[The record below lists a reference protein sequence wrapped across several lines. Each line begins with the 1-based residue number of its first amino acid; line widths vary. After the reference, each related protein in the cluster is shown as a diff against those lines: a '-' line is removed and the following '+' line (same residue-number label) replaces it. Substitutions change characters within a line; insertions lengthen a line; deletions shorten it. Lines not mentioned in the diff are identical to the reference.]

1 MVDRSARA
9 RLPRAENPR
18 KSPPP
23 SRRKPRPTYR
33 PAVNC
38 AGAPDELVF
47 AERRSRVEGSQTV
60 PAEEVLALAELAHG
74 IGCRLRPSDPC
85 TALPWFRDAAA
96 YSAFGLAAAGW
107 GDATAPARAR
117 AMAVH
122 NSSVEWLLRCAGSGP
137 SDLNPA
143 WRERLGAAGVQAATT
158 AQERVGLPCHE
169 LWIASDFR
177 VRNLDPV
184 AREGLGVPVIALSRF
199 PDRRQVPD
207 RFFPERLRLPAT
219 VVFRPGG
226 PLRGGEWRARTSML
240 DLHDPA
246 SETSTLTCD
255 GSSVVPLAA
264 DLTTPLAHQFLN
276 SPLNELAWGGLLRP
290 EAYSDVTGVFM
301 SGPYRPGKIPVLF
314 VHGLWSSPGTWLLMA
329 NRLQEDPFIRDHYQF
344 WYAYYPTGASVMV
357 SAVRIRDTL
366 SQLREA
372 IDPGRVDPA
381 LDRMVVVGHS
391 LGGVL
396 SKQLLLHSGDEL
408 ERGLFTRPFESV
420 AMSPE
425 SRQTLSRYLY
435 FEPEPS
441 IRRAIFLAA
450 PHRGSNAANQWVG
463 RLASALIQRPTAFAS
478 LHAEILALNGRDV
491 FQPEFQDR
499 PPSGVDNLE
508 WDSPIL
514 QALAKL
520 PIPPDIPYHSVVATL
535 VPNAPTRL
543 RTDGV
548 VRYESAHLEGAA
560 SEVVVRHNH
569 FVDRTP
575 EAAAEVHR
583 ILRLHVEIPKEA
595 GVVPAPA
602 GGRVIPAWAPVR
614 CEP

>member
-1 MVDRSARA
+1 MHRSAKFLLLVGWLTAQLALGCHGPKIRE
-9 RLPRAENPR
+9 RTRH
-18 KSPPP
+18 P
-23 SRRKPRPTYR
+23 SAGAATHR
-33 PAVNC
+33 PAVIC
-38 AGAPDELVF
+38 AEAPDELVF

-143 WRERLGAAGVQAATT
+143 WRERLGAAGVQTT
-158 AQERVGLPCHE
+158 TTTQERVGLPCHE

-177 VRNLDPV
+177 VRNLDSV

-207 RFFPERLRLPAT
+207 RFLPERLRLPAT
-219 VVFRPGG
+219 AVFRPCG
-226 PLRGGEWRARTSML
+226 PLRGGEWRTQASVL
-240 DLHDPA
+240 ELHDPA
-246 SETSTLTCD
+246 RETSTLTCD
-255 GSSVVPLAA
+255 GRSVVPLAA

-290 EAYSDVTGVFM
+290 EAYSDVTGIFM

-329 NRLQEDPFIRDHYQF
+329 NRLQADPFIRDHYQF
-344 WYAYYPTGASVMV
+344 WYAYYPTGASLMV

-372 IDPGRVDPA
+372 IDPGLADPA

-425 SRQTLSRYLY
+425 SRQSLSRYLF

-450 PHRGSNAANQWVG
+450 PHRGSNVANFSGSADSWPPPSFGG
-463 RLASALIQRPTAFAS
+463 RQHSHPCTLRSSRLTGETPSSPSSGTGRPVVSTTSNGTARSFRPWRNSRSRPTSRIIRSS
-478 LHAEILALNGRDV
+478 LPSSPTPRRD
-491 FQPEFQDR
+491 
-499 PPSGVDNLE
+499 SG
-508 WDSPIL
+508 
-514 QALAKL
+514 
-520 PIPPDIPYHSVVATL
+520 
-535 VPNAPTRL
+535 PT
-543 RTDGV
+543 V
-548 VRYESAHLEGAA
+548 S
-560 SEVVVRHNH
+560 
-569 FVDRTP
+569 
-575 EAAAEVHR
+575 
-583 ILRLHVEIPKEA
+583 
-595 GVVPAPA
+595 
-602 GGRVIPAWAPVR
+602 
-614 CEP
+614 